1 MPRRPKKITSQAD
14 VESAQLR
21 SKKRYDLTYTEMAKL
36 SSRELRAYYS
46 KLRAI
51 AVKRL
56 QRLASSGFAD
66 SQAYRDY
73 RDEFVSLRST
83 NYSDSDVAGLT
94 KRAQDFL
101 NRRDSTVRGQE
112 SALRDAVKAIHD
124 ANLPELQPVLKTDK
138 DGNILYEREE
148 YTDKLGRKRS
158 RYKYEYT
165 VNPATGKIIK
175 TKIPI
180 YEMRMVGAFDWI
192 TEENA
197 KEVFRFIDILRER
210 AGSRFVYDPNELHEL
225 WSAYN
230 QAKNKDFDSNKR
242 LKALFNMFMGS
253 PSTSLIVST
262 SNPVSD
268 VLKMG
273 SNWNAYKEMMRRKKE
288 KQAKGSSGRRR
299 GRPRKNRR

>member
-101 NRRDSTVRGQE
+101 NRRDSTVRGQAR
-112 SALRDAVKAIHD
+112 ALRDAVQAIHD

-148 YTDKLGRKRS
+148 FTDKLGRKRS

-192 TEENA
+192 TEEIA
-197 KEVFRFIDILRER
+197 VKVLIFR
-210 AGSRFVYDPNELHEL
+210 
-225 WSAYN
+225 
-230 QAKNKDFDSNKR
+230 
-242 LKALFNMFMGS
+242 
-253 PSTSLIVST
+253 LIICT
-262 SNPVSD
+262 P
-268 VLKMG
+268 
-273 SNWNAYKEMMRRKKE
+273 
-288 KQAKGSSGRRR
+288 
-299 GRPRKNRR
+299 